1 MGSLTHQ
8 NAIKGE
14 KSVCSDSPTVMQ
26 AVSGRNEMQ
35 SGLRESSAQ
44 PSTST
49 RPFLFPFQQLS
60 LPSAV
65 AATVVVLGYLKHCC
79 CTLTAPHAR
88 AFPCIQPAS
97 PGLCS
102 HGQRPDRLQSE
113 LCLSQ
118 GPEPDPR
125 QCLSCTRA
133 LPGRRII
140 RLTVATYTI
149 TINPL
154 RD

>member
-1 MGSLTHQ
+1 MLGSLTHQ
-8 NAIKGE
+8 NVIKGE
-14 KSVCSDSPTVMQ
+14 KSLFSDSPMVMQ
-26 AVSGRNEMQ
+26 AVSGRDEMQ
-35 SGLRESSAQ
+35 SGLPESSLQ
-44 PSTST
+44 PST

-65 AATVVVLGYLKHCC
+65 AATIVVLGYLKHCC

-102 HGQRPDRLQSE
+102 HRQRPDQLRSE

-118 GPEPDPR
+118 GHEPDPR

-133 LPGRRII
+133 LPSRRIT